1 MKYLTREQV
10 MKLHQVLIE
19 TSGGSLGIR
28 DEGMLDS
35 ALKTPLQTFD
45 KRELFPTILDKATRL
60 AFGLIKNHPF
70 IDGNKRIG
78 THAMLIFLALNNIM
92 LSYKDEELIKF
103 ITGSRSFDTWDAFLK
118 ECEQLGLND
127 YIAEYT
133 RQYNALHQ

>member
-10 MKLHQVLIE
+10 IKLHQALIE
-19 TSGGSLGIR
+19 TSGGSSGIR

-45 KRELFPTILDKATRL
+45 ENELFPSVLDKAARL

-78 THAMLIFLALNNIM
+78 THVMLIFLALNNIM
-92 LSYKDEELIKF
+92 LSYKDEELID
-103 ITGSRSFDTWDAFLK
+103 IILK
-118 ECEQLGLND
+118 VASGKANEND
-127 YIAEYT
+127 LYT
-133 RQYNALHQ
+133 RIKNHQA

>member
-92 LSYKDEELIKF
+92 LSYKDEELIDIIFKVA
-103 ITGSRSFDTWDAFLK
+103 SDRAD
-118 ECEQLGLND
+118 END
-127 YIAEYT
+127 L
-133 RQYNALHQ
+133 YNWIENHQA

>member
-78 THAMLIFLALNNIM
+78 THAMLIFLALNNIV
-92 LSYKDEELIKF
+92 LSYKDEELIDIIFKVA
-103 ITGSRSFDTWDAFLK
+103 SDRAD
-118 ECEQLGLND
+118 END
-127 YIAEYT
+127 L
-133 RQYNALHQ
+133 YNWIENHQA

>member
-1 MKYLTREQV
+1 MKYLTGDQV
-10 MKLHQVLIE
+10 IELHRKLIE

-45 KRELFPTILDKATRL
+45 NRELFPSIQEKATRL

-78 THAMLIFLALNNIM
+78 THVMLIFLALNGIT
-92 LSYKDEELIKF
+92 LSYTDEELIEIILQVASGKADERNLYQW
-103 ITGSRSFDTWDAFLK
+103 I
-118 ECEQLGLND
+118 EN
-127 YIAEYT
+127 
-133 RQYNALHQ
+133 HQE

>member
-1 MKYLTREQV
+1 MKYLTQEQV
-10 MKLHQVLIE
+10 MKLHQILIE

-92 LSYKDEELIKF
+92 LSYKDEELIDIIFKVA
-103 ITGSRSFDTWDAFLK
+103 SDRAD
-118 ECEQLGLND
+118 END
-127 YIAEYT
+127 L
-133 RQYNALHQ
+133 YNWIENHQA

>member
-92 LSYKDEELIKF
+92 LSYKDEELIDIIF
-103 ITGSRSFDTWDAFLK
+103 RVASDRAD
-118 ECEQLGLND
+118 END
-127 YIAEYT
+127 LYSWIE
-133 RQYNALHQ
+133 NHQA

>member
-10 MKLHQVLIE
+10 IKLHQALIE
-19 TSGGSLGIR
+19 TSGGSSGIR

-45 KRELFPTILDKATRL
+45 ENELFPSVLDKAVRL

-78 THAMLIFLALNNIM
+78 THVMLIFLALNNIM
-92 LSYKDEELIKF
+92 LSYKDEELIDIILKVAS
-103 ITGSRSFDTWDAFLK
+103 GEANENDLYTWIK
-118 ECEQLGLND
+118 N
-127 YIAEYT
+127 
-133 RQYNALHQ
+133 HQV

>member
-10 MKLHQVLIE
+10 IKLHQALIE
-19 TSGGSLGIR
+19 ASGGSSGIR
-28 DEGMLDS
+28 DEGILDS

-45 KRELFPTILDKATRL
+45 ENELFPSVLDKAVRL

-92 LSYKDEELIKF
+92 LSYKDEELIDIILKVAS
-103 ITGSRSFDTWDAFLK
+103 GKANENDLYTWIK
-118 ECEQLGLND
+118 N
-127 YIAEYT
+127 
-133 RQYNALHQ
+133 HQA